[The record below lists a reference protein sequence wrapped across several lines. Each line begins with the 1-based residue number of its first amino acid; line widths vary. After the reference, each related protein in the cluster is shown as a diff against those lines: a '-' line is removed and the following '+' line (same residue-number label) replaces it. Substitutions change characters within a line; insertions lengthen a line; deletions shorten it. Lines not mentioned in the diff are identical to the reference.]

1 MTTEF
6 ISIGPYCVSAEY
18 LKNSNNRKLAF
29 PFDWIFS
36 SLNMI
41 SHCVQDE
48 FKTFLNTDY
57 IKFINEQQSS
67 HIIYDKLLNKR
78 LDSILPVVF
87 NHHNL
92 KDDEIYKAY
101 QRRCYR
107 FLNAIKN
114 KNTYLVYTIKNDEV
128 QVNFNLEELI
138 EFSNVLKD
146 VNIIV
151 LYITNETSYLIYNNL
166 HVFRI
171 ENDSY
176 ETINNIFLQFK

>member
-18 LKNSNNRKLAF
+18 LKNTNNRKLAF

-78 LDSILPVVF
+78 LDGAQPVVF

-92 KDDEIYKAY
+92 GKMMKY
-101 QRRCYR
+101 
-107 FLNAIKN
+107 IK
-114 KNTYLVYTIKNDEV
+114 
-128 QVNFNLEELI
+128 
-138 EFSNVLKD
+138 
-146 VNIIV
+146 
-151 LYITNETSYLIYNNL
+151 
-166 HVFRI
+166 H
-171 ENDSY
+171 
-176 ETINNIFLQFK
+176 INNDAIDFKGNKK